1 VKIFSTSQ
9 NPKDTV
15 TKMNTLSQSDIKVG
29 DLVRIKSSGTVA
41 QVTSMY
47 HSSRD
52 NCSMLTLTEYRQV
65 AGHPVLFSQALLYG
79 TVTEAAV
86 TRISDT
92 ATYS

>member
-1 VKIFSTSQ
+1 MKIFSTSQ
-9 NPKDTV
+9 NPKDTL
-15 TKMNTLSQSDIKVG
+15 TQMNNLSQSDIKVG

-52 NCSMLTLTEYRQV
+52 NCNMLTLAEYRQV
-65 AGHPVLFSQALLYG
+65 AGHHVSQAFLYG
-79 TVTEAAV
+79 TVTQAAV

-92 ATYS
+92 VTCA